1 LRVLYDHQIFSSQPQ
16 GGVSRYFAELVRGL
30 PSLGVG
36 VQTGWDYTANRYL
49 HEANPRFRD
58 WAPGLRFKGKA
69 HLTGWWNRGAS
80 QRALRSSEWDLFHP
94 TYYDPYFL
102 PLLKGRPFVLTIHDM
117 THELYPEGLSDRGVV
132 PARKRMLANR
142 ARLVIAVSENTRADA
157 IRLLGLDP
165 AKVVTVPHGNS
176 LRPGLVVPAKV
187 PADPGY
193 WLYVGTRSGYKNW
206 ALVVEALAQRANATD
221 RLVMVG
227 GGPLTNAE
235 RRQLDLAGL
244 GSRAVQT
251 GASDAELA
259 GWYRGAQAL
268 IYPSKYEGFGMPLLE
283 AMAWG
288 CPVVAARASCLPE
301 VGGDAAL
308 YFAPESCGDLVTQ
321 LERLSDP
328 AECQSYRA
336 AGLAREALFGW
347 RQTLAATAAVY
358 QGCL

>member
-1 LRVLYDHQIFSSQPQ
+1 
-16 GGVSRYFAELVRGL
+16 VSRYFAELVRGL

-157 IRLLGLDP
+157 IRLLGLSP
-165 AKVVTVPHGNS
+165 NRVVTVHHGNS
-176 LRPGLVVPAKV
+176 LVPGRVTPPAAATTS
-187 PADPGY
+187 PY
-193 WLYVGTRSGYKNW
+193 WLYVGSRGGYKNW
-206 ALVVEALAQRANATD
+206 VTLVDALALRKHPQD
-221 RLVMVG
+221 RLIMVG
-227 GGPLTNAE
+227 GGSLTIDE
-235 RRQLDLAGL
+235 CRRLEAAGLAGRYL
-244 GSRAVQT
+244 QT
-251 GASDAELA
+251 AASEAQLA
-259 GWYRGAQAL
+259 GWYAGAQAL
-268 IYPSKYEGFGMPLLE
+268 VYPSLYEGFGLPLVE
-283 AMAWG
+283 AMAWA

-301 VGGDAAL
+301 VAGDAAL
-308 YFAPESCGDLVTQ
+308 WFDPLA
-321 LERLSDP
+321 P
-328 AECQSYRA
+328 AELAAALDRITVPAVRNEMTALGTERQRLFTWEHTREQTRRVYRQA
-336 AGLAREALFGW
+336 LGLAAPKEP
-347 RQTLAATAAVY
+347 
-358 QGCL
+358 